1 MTQVS
6 QERDTCLSVPYLH
19 RLIGVRRGNTGTI
32 RRPCHPI
39 HPLITAA
46 RDPDRLACE
55 SVPYLYRFV
64 HANRSDACSIG
75 GPCHS
80 GHNAK
85 MTSILK
91 KAFPPSTIP
100 KLPIPIKLTRS

>member
-55 SVPYLYRFV
+55 SVPYLYCFV
-64 HANRSDACSIG
+64 HANRSDAFAIG
-75 GPCHS
+75 GP
-80 GHNAK
+80 GYRRHNGK
-85 MTSILK
+85 MTGIRQKELSRWSVTN
-91 KAFPPSTIP
+91 PGQVNTIP
-100 KLPIPIKLTRS
+100 GR